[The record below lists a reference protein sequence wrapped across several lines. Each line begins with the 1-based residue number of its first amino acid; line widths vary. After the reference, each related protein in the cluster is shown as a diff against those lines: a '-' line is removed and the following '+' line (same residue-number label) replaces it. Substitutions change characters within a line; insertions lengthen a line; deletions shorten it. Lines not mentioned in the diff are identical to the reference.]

1 MKKIKIRLPDNW
13 HAHLRQYIMLAMIT
27 RFFNIYGRVLC
38 MGNTSPLIETV
49 GQAMKYRQEILDQDV
64 LFEPAMCI
72 MLTENTT
79 PSVIWEAKAMGI
91 KFVKFI
97 PQATSQGVSRG
108 VRMDDF
114 EILYP
119 IFEAIQETGMHLLIH
134 AELIAHRG
142 GREIHYL
149 RREEAAVGIVAK
161 YRRDFP
167 QLMITVEHASTAMMI
182 NFVLSQDSAYLRAT
196 LTPQHAVLT
205 YGDVFDGRGRIIDP
219 FNFCLPVAKTERD
232 RLAVRKAMTG
242 GDIHFFSGPDSAV
255 HWLNDKL
262 AASPKPGIFFGE
274 AELPLSVE
282 IFEEEGALSKFED
295 FHSRTGA
302 EYYGYPLNT
311 GTLTLAQEEWNSPV
325 MEDGI
330 RYSWGGRTM
339 RWRVIERNGQPMD
352 AL

>member
-114 EILYP
+114 EILYL

-182 NFVLSQDSAYLRAT
+182 NFVLSQDSAYLLAT

-205 YGDVFDGRGRIIDP
+205 YGDVFDRTGRIIDP
-219 FNFCLPVAKTERD
+219 FNFCLPVAKTKED
-232 RLAVRKAMTG
+232 CQAVRMAMTS
-242 GDIHFFSGPDSAV
+242 GDERFFFGADSAP
-255 HWLNDKL
+255 HWMIDKL
-262 AASPKPGIFFGE
+262 KAPPKPGVFFGE
-274 AELPLSVE
+274 AEFPLLVE
-282 IFEEEGALSKFED
+282 IFEREGALGRIED
-295 FHSRTGA
+295 FTSRFGA

-311 GTLTLAQEEWNSPV
+311 ETLTLVREEWKSRAGDEN
-325 MEDGI
+325 I
-330 RYSWGGRTM
+330 RYTLGGRTM
-339 RWRVIERNGQPMD
+339 KWRVIERNGQPID
-352 AL
+352 IS